1 MKKLINLGCK
11 LNQYEGYCLLKR
23 YSGAE
28 DVVVVNTC
36 CVTHEAEIKSLKKY
50 RYALRTFKNA
60 TVIVTGC
67 LCRMYPEKFSGAHQI
82 IDNVARNALIADVL
96 PTPERSRY
104 FLKIEDGCV
113 STCTFCVVRNVRQVV
128 ESKSLEDVEREIGW
142 AVAHGYHEIVLV
154 GANIGL
160 YGRERG
166 LSLATLLEHLA
177 TIPDM
182 PRIRLSSLEPSFVTP
197 DILKRLRDIPF
208 CRHIHIPI
216 QSADDEVLGRM
227 GRPYRA
233 ADLDMTVEL
242 ISSQFD
248 DIAIGADVIV
258 GFPGEDRPAFERTAE
273 FIEQHPFT
281 HIHVFTYSPR
291 PGTEAFTCGDPVP
304 HHEKK
309 RRSRYLYG
317 MVREKNYAFRKTLQE
332 KAFDIVLEK
341 TGPRCAGLTDNYVRV
356 LLERCPVPG
365 GVVRALI
372 TDVTRTQTTGQVV
385 PDGTS

>member
-1 MKKLINLGCK
+1 ML
-11 LNQYEGYCLLKR
+11 ER
-23 YSGAE
+23 YGGAE

-36 CVTHEAEIKSLKKY
+36 CVTHAAEIKSLKKY

-60 TVIVTGC
+60 RVVVTGC
-67 LCRMYPEKFSGAHQI
+67 LCRMCPEKFSEAHQV

-96 PTPERSRY
+96 PAPQRSRY

-128 ESKSLEDVEREIGW
+128 ESKPMEDVAREIGW
-142 AVAHGYHEIVLV
+142 AAAHGYHEIVLV

-160 YGRERG
+160 YGREQG
-166 LSLATLLEHLA
+166 LSFVMLLEHLA
-177 TIPDM
+177 TKPCL
-182 PRIRLSSLEPSFVTP
+182 PRIRLSSLEPSYVTP
-197 DILKRLRDIPF
+197 DILKRLQDIPF

-216 QSADDEVLGRM
+216 QSADDEVLKQM

-233 ADLDMTVEL
+233 ADLHMAVDL

-273 FIEQHPFT
+273 FIDRHPFT

-291 PGTEAFTCGDPVP
+291 PGTKAFTYGDPVP
-304 HHEKK
+304 HQEKK
-309 RRSRYLYG
+309 RRSRCLYG
-317 MVREKNYAFRKTLQE
+317 MVREKNYAFRKSLQE

-341 TGPRCAGLTDNYVRV
+341 THPRCEGLTDNYIRV
-356 LLERCPVPG
+356 ALDGCSVQG

-372 TDVTRTQTTGQVV
+372 TEVTRTQTMGRVV
-385 PDGTS
+385 TDGTS